1 MTAETDMT
9 NMKHQISKRRIR
21 EMKRRELVK
30 IGLGLGIAGAV
41 NNTLN
46 TSEAETSGVCVMCDP
61 DTMGKSALKHFLPGK
76 LTCGEAILL
85 TGLESLGVKSKLA
98 PDIALGLAGGVGLQG
113 NTCAV
118 LTGAA
123 MILGLAVGAVEK
135 DYKKKKMATFKAVG
149 QFSKAFEKE
158 YGCTICRKLSG
169 LDLTTV
175 EGRTKL
181 MASVKAKRCAKLV
194 EFGARTLAKSL
205 QEIARE
211 YS

>member
-1 MTAETDMT
+1 
-9 NMKHQISKRRIR
+9 
-21 EMKRRELVK
+21 MKRRELVK
-30 IGLGLGIAGAV
+30 IGLAPGVAGAV
-41 NNTLN
+41 NSTLN
-46 TSEAETSGVCVMCDP
+46 ISAAAPSGVCVMCDP
-61 DTMGKSALKHFLPGK
+61 DTMAKSAAKHFLPGK

-85 TGLESLGVKSKLA
+85 TGLESLGVKTTLA

-113 NTCAV
+113 KTCGV

-123 MILGLAVGAVEK
+123 MVFGLAVGRVEK

-158 YGCTICRKLSG
+158 YGCTVCRKLSG

-175 EGRTKL
+175 DGRKKL
-181 MASVKAKRCAKLV
+181 MASVKAKRCSKLV

-205 QEIARE
+205 QEIAKN
-211 YS
+211 YA